1 MKKLKRFV
9 LNPSC
14 HSLDIGVMTGIVGG
28 FSARSTSCGTSCGS
42 YPSIY
47 ITNCNGDCF
56 TKEGQYAVCVGPT
69 REEWK
74 YCE

>member
-14 HSLDIGVMTGIVGG
+14 HSLDISAMTGIVGG

-47 ITNCNGDCF
+47 ITNCNGKLF
-56 TKEGQYAVCVGPT
+56 Y
-69 REEWK
+69 
-74 YCE
+74 

>member
-14 HSLDIGVMTGIVGG
+14 HSLDIGAMTGIVGG
-28 FSARSTSCGTSCGS
+28 FSARSTSCGS